1 MAWVVKKKEMKPDAK
16 PLSMRSM
23 SSPKRPSNSAPVHAG
38 KEIKSAQPRH
48 RPSPTL
54 DFSTPRHTRSRSV
67 AEKRMDQVKDMG
79 AKDVMLEA
87 QIFEIEDLDGEVAC
101 ALDSQTVT
109 VAMTPPPKMIEG
121 TSHSA
126 ATPKWLTTSV
136 NKKRSSL
143 PMTIPI
149 QDMVA
154 KYSEKNPKLKRFKT
168 TMHLNNDEET
178 SKWMA
183 EIASYKSK
191 DENKEA
197 SSNDFEIT
205 KVELG
210 KMSRDT
216 DNHFFQ
222 VSAKK
227 MLTRSEKD
235 GQEKR
240 ELKRHISVLAQFIDS
255 IGCLGEMPISHAIEN
270 FDPTSPENK
279 KLMNQ
284 VQRAKSIVEAV
295 EKWIEQVIKDGEKY
309 IIDSWKLCDE
319 VQGLI
324 SKIQNQ
330 LVPWEKEE
338 HKWQNVLPLFTKIK
352 EYRTTRF
359 LTEHSIKLVSDECQL
374 FVLKKTIMWW
384 VLTFQSV
391 ITDAK
396 TSIYELQDL

>member
-1 MAWVVKKKEMKPDAK
+1 MRLVLEQVISLQIKIDIKGLEEDYLELFEPGYLAHAETEMPPINWDEEENDDIQSRTERVLDRTVAWVAKKKAMKPDAK
-16 PLSMRSM
+16 PLSTRSM
-23 SSPKRPSNSAPVHAG
+23 SSPKRPSNSALVRAG
-38 KEIKSAQPRH
+38 KEIKSAQPRR

-67 AEKRMDQVKDMG
+67 AQKRMDQVKDMR
-79 AKDVMLEA
+79 AKDAVLEA

-143 PMTIPI
+143 PVTIPI
-149 QDMVA
+149 QEMVA
-154 KYSEKNPKLKRFKT
+154 KYSEKNPKPKRFKT
-168 TMHLNNDEET
+168 TAHLNNDEET
-178 SKWMA
+178 GKWTA
-183 EIASYKSK
+183 EIASYKPR

-197 SSNDFEIT
+197 GSDDFEIT
-205 KVELG
+205 KIELG

-235 GQEKR
+235 GREKR
-240 ELKRHISVLAQFIDS
+240 ELKRHTSVLAQFIES
-255 IGCLGEMPISHAIEN
+255 IGCLGAMPISHATEN
-270 FDPTSPENK
+270 FDPTSLENR
-279 KLMNQ
+279 KLMDQ
-284 VQRAKSIVEAV
+284 VRRAKSIAEAV

-309 IIDSWKLCDE
+309 ITDSRKLCGE

-324 SKIQNQ
+324 SEIQNQ
-330 LVPWEKEE
+330 LVP
-338 HKWQNVLPLFTKIK
+338 
-352 EYRTTRF
+352 
-359 LTEHSIKLVSDECQL
+359 
-374 FVLKKTIMWW
+374 
-384 VLTFQSV
+384 
-391 ITDAK
+391 
-396 TSIYELQDL
+396 